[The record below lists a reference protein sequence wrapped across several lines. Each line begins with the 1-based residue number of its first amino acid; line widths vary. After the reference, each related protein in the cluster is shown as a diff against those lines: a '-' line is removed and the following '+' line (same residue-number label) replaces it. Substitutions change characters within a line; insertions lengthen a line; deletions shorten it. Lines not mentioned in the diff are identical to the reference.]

1 MPTLTPSEAAWAA
14 DGTRGM
20 SLRLLIISSAFPPI
34 RAPESGHA
42 LFLCEHLARAGVE
55 VHLLTTKGNA
65 FNGLLP
71 PGVNIHAVMDNWS
84 WKQLI
89 KVLYFIR
96 SNRFDTIL
104 LIYIDWIYQ
113 CHPMITF
120 LPTFARHLC
129 RVGNVV
135 TQLENENG
143 LSGMRSN
150 ERARA
155 RLMRGLIAWLVGR
168 KDVHPS
174 YGTLLRDSSHIIALS
189 ERHLD
194 AFAMAYS
201 AVHAKAEVIPAPSF
215 VRIPNEAADSARR
228 RGREAL
234 HLGEHELAIVYYGYL
249 YPLKGV
255 ETLIT
260 AFDQLPGNTRL
271 LIAGGEADE
280 VYSRGLHE
288 LSNKTGRAGHTL
300 WLGHCDDEMS
310 SLYLHAADI
319 CVLPF
324 TVGVRLNNSSF
335 AAAAAHGLPIVTT
348 RGEMLEDAFV
358 DRENVLLC
366 PPQGAGAM
374 AEAINE
380 LIECPELR
388 SRLRKGAQRLTEQC
402 FAPDGIISSTL
413 HLLTDADSRHDVE
426 LNHNDS
432 TSEV

>member
-1 MPTLTPSEAAWAA
+1 MK
-14 DGTRGM
+14 
-20 SLRLLIISSAFPPI
+20 LRLLIICSAFPPI

-65 FNGLLP
+65 FNGRLP

-143 LSGMRSN
+143 LSGIRSN
-150 ERARA
+150 ERGRDRLLRA
-155 RLMRGLIAWLVGR
+155 LLAWLAGR
-168 KDVHPS
+168 KDVDPS

-189 ERHLD
+189 ARHLD

-201 AVHAKAEVIPAPSF
+201 GVRAKAEIIPAPSF
-215 VRIPNEAADSARR
+215 VRIPDEDAGSARR
-228 RGREAL
+228 RGREV
-234 HLGEHELAIVYYGYL
+234 LGLQEHEIAIIYYGFV

-260 AFDQLPGNTRL
+260 AFGQLPGNTRL
-271 LIAGGEADE
+271 LIVGGTDE
-280 VYSRGLHE
+280 VYGRSLRE
-288 LSNKTGRAGHTL
+288 LSRRAGRADDIL
-300 WLGHCDDEMS
+300 WIGHCDDEKS
-310 SLYLHAADI
+310 SLYLYTADI

-324 TVGVRLNNSSF
+324 NVGVRLNNSSF
-335 AAAAAHGLPIVTT
+335 AAAAAHSLPIVTT
-348 RGEMLEDAFV
+348 RGEMLEEPFIDG
-358 DRENVLLC
+358 ENVRLC
-366 PPQGAGAM
+366 PPKDPAAM
-374 AEAINE
+374 TEAINE
-380 LIECPELR
+380 LINSPELR
-388 SRLRKGAQRLTEQC
+388 SRLRSGVQRLMEQC
-402 FAPDGIISSTL
+402 FAADRIVSSTL
-413 HLLTDADSRHDVE
+413 RLLTGASSVHDEE
-426 LNHNDS
+426 LIAPRC
-432 TSEV
+432 

>member
-1 MPTLTPSEAAWAA
+1 
-14 DGTRGM
+14 
-20 SLRLLIISSAFPPI
+20 
-34 RAPESGHA
+34 
-42 LFLCEHLARAGVE
+42 
-55 VHLLTTKGNA
+55 
-65 FNGLLP
+65 
-71 PGVNIHAVMDNWS
+71 MDNWS

-89 KVLYFIR
+89 KLLDFIR

-143 LSGMRSN
+143 LSGVRSN
-150 ERARA
+150 ERGRA

-189 ERHLD
+189 ARHLD
-194 AFAMAYS
+194 AFAAAYS
-201 AVHAKAEVIPAPSF
+201 GVRAKAEIIPAPSF
-215 VRIPNEAADSARR
+215 LRIPDEVAVSARR

-234 HLGEHELAIVYYGYL
+234 GLQEHEIAIIYYGFL

-260 AFDQLPGNTRL
+260 AFSQLPANTRL
-271 LIAGGEADE
+271 LIVGSTEDE
-280 VYSRGLHE
+280 VYARSLHE
-288 LSNKTGRAGHTL
+288 LSHKAGRADDIR
-300 WLGHCDDEMS
+300 WLGHCDDEKS
-310 SLYLHAADI
+310 SLYLYTADI

-348 RGEMLEDAFV
+348 RGEILEEPFV
-358 DRENVLLC
+358 DGENVRLC
-366 PPQGAGAM
+366 PPKDPAAM
-374 AEAINE
+374 TEAINE
-380 LIECPELR
+380 LINCPERR
-388 SRLRKGAQRLTEQC
+388 SRLRLGVQRLTEQC
-402 FAPDGIISSTL
+402 FASDRITSSTL
-413 HLLTDADSRHDVE
+413 RVLIGASSVHDAE
-426 LNHNDS
+426 LIAPRC
-432 TSEV
+432 